1 MTENEKES
9 RQQRRARERAAK
21 QKKTSEDKQISRI
34 VGGRVDGKTF
44 DKFPAWAGRGVPTR
58 ENCDLNN
65 PRQAFLWMFTAPP
78 GQAGAPLMMPTEY
91 FELLSWRMWVLGARP
106 VAEPT
111 QKWQAPVNATAN
123 PWTAAGRWVDI
134 NTPEPERKTVAQMM
148 RELPAADR
156 AEIRNAVLAELGYEG
171 ETLPDRDRPGP
182 PAMTYTV
189 ASLAE
194 RLGTPVDELLVVLAN
209 LGVSNCTAAST
220 VGRDVADRIVAN
232 LGL

>member
-1 MTENEKES
+1 MSETET
-9 RQQRRARERAAK
+9 RQQRRARERAAAT
-21 QKKTSEDKQISRI
+21 KKASEDKQISRI
-34 VGGRVDGKTF
+34 VGGRVGGKTF
-44 DKFPAWAGRGVPTR
+44 DKFPAWEGRGVPTR
-58 ENCDLNN
+58 ENCDLTN

-91 FELLSWRMWVLGARP
+91 FEIMSWRLWVLGARP

-111 QKWQAPVNATAN
+111 QKWVPPASVTAS
-123 PWTAAGRWVDI
+123 PWMAAGKWVDI
-134 NTPEPERKTVAQMM
+134 DTPDPVRKTVAEAM

-156 AEIRNAVLAELGYEG
+156 AEIRAAVLAELGYEG

-194 RLGTPVDELLVVLAN
+194 RLGTSVDELVTVLGN
-209 LGVSNCTAAST
+209 LGLTNVTASST
-220 VGRDVADRIVAN
+220 VGRDVADRIVDH
-232 LGL
+232 LGLG

>member
-1 MTENEKES
+1 MTEES

-34 VGGRVDGKTF
+34 VGGRVNGKTF
-44 DKFPAWAGRGVPTR
+44 DKFEPWAGRGVPTR
-58 ENCDLNN
+58 ENCDLTN
-65 PRQAFLWMFTAPP
+65 PRQAFIWMFVAPP
-78 GQAGAPLMMPTEY
+78 GQSGAPLMYTTDY

-106 VAEPT
+106 IEEPT
-111 QKWQAPVNATAN
+111 QKWLPPENMTAN
-123 PWTAAGRWVDI
+123 PWTAAGKWVDV
-134 NTPEPERKTVAQMM
+134 TFPDPERKTVAQMM

-156 AEIRNAVLAELGYEG
+156 AEIRNAVLAEMGYEG
-171 ETLPDRDRPGP
+171 ETLPDKDRPGP

-194 RLGTPVDELLVVLAN
+194 RLGTPVDELLVVLGN
-209 LGVSNCTAAST
+209 LGLPNLTAAST
-220 VGRDVADRIVAN
+220 VGRDVADRIVAH

>member
-1 MTENEKES
+1 MEET
-9 RQQRRARERAAK
+9 RQQRRARERTAK

-34 VGGRVDGKTF
+34 VGGRVDGKTY
-44 DKFPAWAGRGVPTR
+44 DKWPGWEGRGVPTR
-58 ENCDLNN
+58 ENCDLAN
-65 PRQAFLWMFTAPP
+65 PRQAFLWMYTAPP

-123 PWTAAGRWVDI
+123 PWTAAGKWVDV

-156 AEIRNAVLAELGYEG
+156 AEIRGAVLAELGYDG
-171 ETLPDRDRPGP
+171 EALPDKDRPGP

-189 ASLAE
+189 AALAQ
-194 RLGTPVDELLVVLAN
+194 RLNTTVDELLVVLGN
-209 LGVSNCTAAST
+209 LGLTNATASTT
-220 VGRDVADRIVAN
+220 VGRDVADRIVAH
-232 LGL
+232 LGLG

>member
-1 MTENEKES
+1 MSEKES

-21 QKKTSEDKQISRI
+21 QKTASEDKQLARI

-44 DKFPAWAGRGVPTR
+44 DQWPKWEGQGVPTR
-58 ENCDLNN
+58 ENCDLTN
-65 PRQAFLWMFTAPP
+65 PRQAFMWMFTAPP
-78 GQAGAPLMMPTEY
+78 GQTGAPMMWTTDY

-106 VAEPT
+106 VEEPT
-111 QKWQAPVNATAN
+111 QKWVPPENMTAN
-123 PWTAAGRWVDI
+123 PWMAAGKWIDA
-134 NTPEPERKTVAQMM
+134 NAPDPERKTVAQMM

-171 ETLPDRDRPGP
+171 ETLPDKDRPGP

-194 RLGTPVDELLVVLAN
+194 RLRTPVDELLGVLAN
-209 LGVSNCTAAST
+209 LGVSNCTPAST
-220 VGRDVADRIVAN
+220 VGRDVADRIVAH